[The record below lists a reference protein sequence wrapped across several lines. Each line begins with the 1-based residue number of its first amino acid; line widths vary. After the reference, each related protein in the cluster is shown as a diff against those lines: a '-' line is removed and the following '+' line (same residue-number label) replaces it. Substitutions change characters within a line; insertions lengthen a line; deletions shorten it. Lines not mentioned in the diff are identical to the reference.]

1 VEELERR
8 WTDRT
13 TRWAAALGFAA
24 GMEVEEVAAASL
36 EALARPGQGAAIARQ
51 ELEAREELLRARY
64 PVDLEPAER

>member
-1 VEELERR
+1 
-8 WTDRT
+8 
-13 TRWAAALGFAA
+13 
-24 GMEVEEVAAASL
+24 MEVEEVAAASL